1 MRRSAVVV
9 DLINAAF
16 TNRQRR
22 RRRYRPNNVA
32 EEDAVALIPTNRR
45 GGLRQFLL
53 TDDIRDSD
61 SDDADFVPGTPEP
74 VSEESQDGETESESD
89 SDWWAHPRN
98 ILKYLCYIFM
108 LDLSL
113 KFWCEVY
120 ENMSYDFTI

>member
-89 SDWWAHPRN
+89 SD
-98 ILKYLCYIFM
+98 
-108 LDLSL
+108 
-113 KFWCEVY
+113 
-120 ENMSYDFTI
+120 